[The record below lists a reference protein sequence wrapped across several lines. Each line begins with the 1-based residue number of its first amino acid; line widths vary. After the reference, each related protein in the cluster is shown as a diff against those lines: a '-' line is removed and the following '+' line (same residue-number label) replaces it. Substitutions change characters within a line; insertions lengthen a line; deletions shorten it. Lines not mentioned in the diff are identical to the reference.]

1 MDNQRILNESLK
13 EMEEGEGRGEKE
25 RGRDMDREREREE
38 GRESIVWFKQK
49 VLKVKINC
57 RYLVRFY
64 FRKMGGGVG
73 GGRQGKW
80 KKERQIFVQIYKV
93 KYQKK
98 IKCSCFCRGKLKDR
112 KVFLEQWDSLGV
124 KILVME
130 FWWFEFFQMLS

>member
-73 GGRQGKW
+73 GGEDRGNGR
-80 KKERQIFVQIYKV
+80 KKGRYLFRY
-93 KYQKK
+93 
-98 IKCSCFCRGKLKDR
+98 IKLNIRR
-112 KVFLEQWDSLGV
+112 K
-124 KILVME
+124 
-130 FWWFEFFQMLS
+130 